1 MDEIGAIKQRLR
13 ESQNEMLST
22 LQQLIGINSEAAEPE
37 KDCPFGKGV
46 SDAFLYM
53 LKKAEEDGFKTVNTD
68 NYGGHIELSAGE
80 NADGLTM
87 GILGHLDVV
96 PAGSGWDFDPF
107 GGEIKDGRIY
117 GRGAEDDKGPTL
129 AAYYAM
135 KAIKDCGIELKK
147 NVRLILGLDEE
158 TEWEGIKYY
167 LEHEEAPDFGFTPD
181 ADFPVVHGEKGIL
194 IFDLAQKFK
203 KTGTTGIEL
212 RKFTGGN
219 APNMVADSA
228 RMVIY
233 SKDQSLYDGIK
244 DKVKAYREETG
255 YDVKAKGAG
264 KSLEITATG
273 ISSHGA
279 EPQKGLN
286 AISILMGVAEN
297 IEFDNEGV
305 NDFIAF
311 YNERLAFE
319 TDGTSFGINLKD
331 EVSGGTVVNVG
342 MIEAD
347 KNSARLSINVRFPVT
362 FDDEMVYSAL
372 GKTLE
377 NYDIGVVKKKYQ
389 EPLFVEKDDPMVVTL
404 MDVYK
409 NVTGDTAAE
418 PMIIGGGTYARAAEG
433 FVAFGAKFPGEE
445 EKAHQKN
452 ESASIENLMKAAEI
466 YAEAIYRLC
475 V

>member
-1 MDEIGAIKQRLR
+1 MDEIGAIKQRVR
-13 ESQNEMLST
+13 ESKEEMLSS
-22 LQQLIGINSEAAEPE
+22 LQELVGINSEAAEHE
-37 KDCPFGKGV
+37 KDCPFGEGV

-53 LKKAEEDGFKTVNTD
+53 LKKAQKDGFTTVNTD
-68 NYGGHIELSAGE
+68 NYGGHIELPAGKD
-80 NADGLTM
+80 ADGQTM

-96 PAGSGWDFDPF
+96 PAGGGWDFDPF

-117 GRGAEDDKGPTL
+117 GRGTEDDKGPTL
-129 AAYYAM
+129 SAYYAM

-158 TEWEGIKYY
+158 TEWEGIRYY
-167 LEHEEAPDFGFTPD
+167 LAHEDAPDFGFTPD

-203 KTGTTGIEL
+203 KNGNTGIEL

-228 RMVIY
+228 RLVIY
-233 SKDQSLYDGIK
+233 SKNRSVYEGIK
-244 DKVKAYREETG
+244 EKLKSYKNKTD
-255 YDVKAKGAG
+255 YDIRAKGAG

-286 AISILMGVAEN
+286 AISIIMDFASE
-297 IEFDNEGV
+297 IRFDNEGV
-305 NDFIAF
+305 NEFIAF
-311 YNERLAFE
+311 YNERLGFE
-319 TDGTSFGINLKD
+319 TDGRSLGIDLKD

-347 KNSARLSINVRFPVT
+347 KNSVRLSVNVRFPVT
-362 FDDEMVYSAL
+362 FDDEKVYSAL
-372 GKTLE
+372 GQTLQD
-377 NYDIGVVKKKYQ
+377 YDIGIVKKKYQ
-389 EPLFVEKDDPMVVTL
+389 EPLFIDKEDPMVVTL
-404 MDVYK
+404 MNVYRGATEDI
-409 NVTGDTAAE
+409 NAE
-418 PMIIGGGTYARAAEG
+418 PMIIGGGTYARALDG

-445 EKAHQKN
+445 ETAHQKN
-452 ESASIENLMKAAEI
+452 ESVSIEGLMKAAEI
-466 YAEAIYRLC
+466 YAEAIYKLC
-475 V
+475 I